1 MRILLT
7 SISIF
12 SLNACTPVETVQPIA
27 TAKTVQARM
36 GQSGLGNVS
45 ARLSE
50 SGSELWLDV
59 VTTNFVPGVYGIHLH
74 SVGKCDGPD
83 FTTAGAHWNPTQ
95 TQHGFDNPMG
105 THVGDIRNL
114 DVNANGLAVIQTKIE
129 GGRFD
134 GPNGAMDEDG
144 IAIII
149 HEKADDY
156 ATDPSGNSG
165 KRILCGVFTQSERMD

>member
-1 MRILLT
+1 
-7 SISIF
+7 
-12 SLNACTPVETVQPIA
+12 
-27 TAKTVQARM
+27 
-36 GQSGLGNVS
+36 
-45 ARLSE
+45 
-50 SGSELWLDV
+50 
-59 VTTNFVPGVYGIHLH
+59 
-74 SVGKCDGPD
+74 
-83 FTTAGAHWNPTQ
+83 
-95 TQHGFDNPMG
+95 
-105 THVGDIRNL
+105 
-114 DVNANGLAVIQTKIE
+114 VNANGLAVIQTKIE